1 MISEEVILAIIIIY
15 QNNECI
21 NYNFQNPIE
30 LIVHIWWISQD
41 SSIIRVSVWICICC
55 FKQLMSREYKLY
67 EYNWQVHLGLAGQFM
82 HEY

>member
-30 LIVHIWWISQD
+30 LIVHIW
-41 SSIIRVSVWICICC
+41 
-55 FKQLMSREYKLY
+55 
-67 EYNWQVHLGLAGQFM
+67 
-82 HEY
+82 